1 MLGKGG
7 PDHQRVF
14 MDLDIPFERVS
25 LGPLARRWSRPG
37 GLRTRSRLLLLKSG
51 DRQHGWQYPRR
62 ASV

>member
-25 LGPLARRWSRPG
+25 LGPLAMLWSRPD
-37 GLRTRSRLLLLKSG
+37 GLKTRSRLLLLKSG
-51 DRQHGWQYPRR
+51 DLQHD
-62 ASV
+62 